1 MTQHHRF
8 DDITVEDLV
17 ARGSMKWTR
26 FPGQLAAFVAE
37 MDFGTAPAVTAAL
50 ELATAKA
57 QHGYLPPAALRD
69 MARAT
74 SDFLEARFGWSVPR
88 SRIYATADVLS
99 AYDVVMEHFSKPGAP
114 VILPTP
120 AYMPFLT
127 LTRLR
132 GREVIQ
138 VPMVE
143 GEGGRPEMD
152 LKGIADAFASGAN
165 LLILCNPHNPLGR
178 VYTRDE
184 LTALAEVVD
193 AHGGR
198 VFSDDIH
205 APLTFDDHQHLP
217 YASISELTA
226 GHTVTAVSASKAWN
240 IPGLKCA
247 QLIVSNDAD
256 YEAMKEIAFIV
267 NHGAGTSGVLAN
279 AAAYSEGVP
288 WLEDVLS
295 YIDRNRS
302 LLTELLAKHLPEVRY
317 REPEGTYI
325 AWLDCRGLPD
335 VTGGA
340 SWAEFFATKAN
351 VGVTDGALCG
361 EAGIGHVRLMLST
374 PSHILETIII
384 AMATAVR
391 GAQSR

>member
-8 DDITVEDLV
+8 DDITVDDLV

-26 FPGQLAAFVAE
+26 NPGQLAAFVAE

-69 MARAT
+69 MAKAT

-99 AYDVVMEHFSKPGAP
+99 AYDVVLEHFSRPGAP

-138 VPMVE
+138 VPMIE
-143 GEGGRPEMD
+143 GDNGRPEMD
-152 LKGIADAFASGAN
+152 LKGISDAFAAGAN

-178 VYTRDE
+178 VYTREE
-184 LTALAEVVD
+184 LSALAAVVD
-193 AHGGR
+193 GHGGR

-205 APLTFDDHQHLP
+205 APLTFGDHHHLP

-247 QLIVSNDAD
+247 QLIVSNEAD

-279 AAAYSEGVP
+279 AAAYSDGVP
-288 WLEDVLS
+288 WLADVLS
-295 YIDRNRS
+295 YIDHNRS

-335 VTGGA
+335 VTEGK

-351 VGVTDGALCG
+351 VGVTDGVLCG
-361 EAGIGHVRLMLST
+361 EAGIGHVRLMLAT

-384 AMATAVR
+384 AMATAVQE
-391 GAQSR
+391 AQ

>member
-8 DDITVEDLV
+8 DDITVDDLV
-17 ARGSMKWTR
+17 AGGSMKWTKN
-26 FPGQLAAFVAE
+26 PGQLAAFVAE
-37 MDFGTAPAVTAAL
+37 MDFGTAPSVTQAL

-74 SDFLEARFGWSVPR
+74 SEFLEARFGWSVPR

-99 AYDVVMEHFSKPGAP
+99 AYDVVVEHLSTPGTP

-138 VPMVE
+138 VPMIE

-152 LKGIADAFASGAN
+152 LKGIGDAFAAGAN

-178 VYTRDE
+178 VYTREE
-184 LTALAEVVD
+184 LAALAEVVD

-205 APLTFDDHQHLP
+205 APLTFGDHHHLP
-217 YASISELTA
+217 YASISEVTA

-256 YEAMKEIAFIV
+256 YEAMKAIAFIV
-267 NHGAGTSGVLAN
+267 SHGAGTSGVLAN
-279 AAAYSEGVP
+279 TAAYSDGGP

-335 VTGGA
+335 VTEGA
-340 SWAEFFATKAN
+340 SWAEFFAAKAK
-351 VGVTDGALCG
+351 VGVTDGVLCG

-374 PSHILETIII
+374 PSHILTTIII

-391 GAQSR
+391 EAQ

>member
-8 DDITVEDLV
+8 DDITVDDLV
-17 ARGSMKWTR
+17 AGGSMKWTKN
-26 FPGQLAAFVAE
+26 PGQLAAFVAE
-37 MDFGTAPAVTAAL
+37 MDFGTAPSVTQAL

-74 SDFLEARFGWSVPR
+74 SEFLEARFGWSVPR

-99 AYDVVMEHFSKPGAP
+99 AYDVVVEHLSTPGTP

-138 VPMVE
+138 VPMIE

-152 LKGIADAFASGAN
+152 LKGIGDAFAAGAN

-178 VYTRDE
+178 VSTRAE
-184 LTALAEVVD
+184 LAALAEVVD

-205 APLTFDDHQHLP
+205 APLTFGDHHHLP
-217 YASISELTA
+217 YASISEVTA

-256 YEAMKEIAFIV
+256 YEAMKAIAFIV
-267 NHGAGTSGVLAN
+267 SHGAGTSGVLAN
-279 AAAYSEGVP
+279 TAAYSDGGP

-335 VTGGA
+335 VTEGA
-340 SWAEFFATKAN
+340 SWAEFFAAKAK
-351 VGVTDGALCG
+351 VGVTDGVLCG

-374 PSHILETIII
+374 PSHILTTIII

-391 GAQSR
+391 EAQ

>member
-1 MTQHHRF
+1 MTHHHRF
-8 DDITVEDLV
+8 DDITVDDLV

-26 FPGQLAAFVAE
+26 NPGQLAAFVAE
-37 MDFGTAPAVTAAL
+37 MDFGTAPAVTEAL
-50 ELATAKA
+50 ERATAQA
-57 QHGYLPPAALRD
+57 QHGYLPPAAARD

-88 SRIYATADVLS
+88 SRIYPTADVLS
-99 AYDVVMEHFSKPGAP
+99 AYDVVLERFSTPGTP

-138 VPMVE
+138 VPMIE
-143 GEGGRPEMD
+143 GDNGRPEMD
-152 LKGIADAFASGAN
+152 LKGIADAFAAGAN

-178 VYTRDE
+178 VYTREE
-184 LTALAEVVD
+184 LSALADVVD

-205 APLTFDDHQHLP
+205 APLTFNDHRHLP
-217 YASISELTA
+217 YASISEVTA

-256 YEAMKEIAFIV
+256 YDVMGEIAFIV
-267 NHGAGTSGVLAN
+267 SHGAATPGVLAN
-279 AAAYSEGVP
+279 TAAYSEGGP
-288 WLEDVLS
+288 WLQDVLS

-302 LLTELLAKHLPEVRY
+302 LLSDLLATHLPEVRY

-361 EAGIGHVRLMLST
+361 EAGIGHARLMLST

-391 GAQSR
+391 EAQ

>member
-1 MTQHHRF
+1 MTNHHRF
-8 DDITVEDLV
+8 DDITVDDLV

-26 FPGQLAAFVAE
+26 NPGQLAAFVAE
-37 MDFGTAPAVTAAL
+37 MDFGTAPEVTAAL
-50 ELATAKA
+50 ERATAKA
-57 QHGYLPPAALRD
+57 QHGYLPPAAARD

-74 SDFLEARFGWSVPR
+74 SDFLEKRFGWSVPR
-88 SRIYATADVLS
+88 SRIYPTADVLS
-99 AYDVVMEHFSKPGAP
+99 AYDVVLERFSTPGTP

-138 VPMVE
+138 VPMIE
-143 GEGGRPEMD
+143 GDNGRPEMN
-152 LKGIADAFASGAN
+152 LKGIADAFAAGAS

-178 VYTRDE
+178 VYTREE
-184 LTALAEVVD
+184 LSALADVVD

-205 APLTFDDHQHLP
+205 APLTFGDHRHLP
-217 YASISELTA
+217 YASISEITA

-247 QLIVSNDAD
+247 QLIISNDAD
-256 YEAMKEIAFIV
+256 YEVMGEIAFSV
-267 NHGAGTSGVLAN
+267 SHGAATPGVLAN

-288 WLEDVLS
+288 WLEDVLA

-302 LLTELLAKHLPEVRY
+302 FFTDLLAQHLPEVRY

-335 VTGGA
+335 VTEGK
-340 SWAEFFATKAN
+340 SWAEFFAAKAN

-374 PSHILETIII
+374 PRHILETIVT
-384 AMATAVR
+384 AMAKAVR
-391 GAQSR
+391 EAQ